1 MKNNNKSYEKCM
13 FNKINPIFAMYFLH
27 ILQGQVS
34 GFHTGAHLVGG
45 GESRWSGPLPFF
57 DTVQI
62 LPSNS

>member
-1 MKNNNKSYEKCM
+1 M

-27 ILQGQVS
+27 IMQEQVS
-34 GFHTGAHLVGG
+34 GFHTGAHLVGEWG
-45 GESRWSGPLPFF
+45 SRWSGPLPFF